1 MDKLLIKQCLFH
13 GSWLVVPFMAW
24 LGWRL
29 RERRGRWLVALLLA
43 GCLVFAWA
51 RFVEPQRIRVQETVL
66 TGTGAQA
73 RLVLISDI
81 HLGVYNDRAY
91 LQRLVD
97 RINTLRADAIVI
109 AGDFTYEPDGEPLER
124 MFAPLETCRSRST
137 RCWATTTSRLP
148 APTSMRSCVRRWRR
162 TACRSSKAGR

>member
-51 RFVEPQRIRVQETVL
+51 RFVEPHRSHVQQTVL
-66 TGTGAQA
+66 PGTVA
-73 RLVLISDI
+73 
-81 HLGVYNDRAY
+81 
-91 LQRLVD
+91 
-97 RINTLRADAIVI
+97 
-109 AGDFTYEPDGEPLER
+109 
-124 MFAPLETCRSRST
+124 
-137 RCWATTTSRLP
+137 
-148 APTSMRSCVRRWRR
+148 
-162 TACRSSKAGR
+162 